1 MGSGYIKSI
10 ISGTLAFIDLTRTDL
25 YINCEFK
32 NLFIL

>member
-1 MGSGYIKSI
+1 MGSGHIRGI
-10 ISGTLAFIDLTRTDL
+10 ISGTLAFNDPTRTDL